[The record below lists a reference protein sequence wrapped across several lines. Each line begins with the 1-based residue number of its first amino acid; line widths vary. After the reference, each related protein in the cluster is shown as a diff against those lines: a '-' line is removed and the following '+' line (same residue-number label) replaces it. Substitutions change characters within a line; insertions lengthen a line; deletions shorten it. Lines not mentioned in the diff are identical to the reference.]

1 MIQPE
6 LFRLLVKLLSS
17 YKETILRTYILFKA
31 FVKQIGYESI
41 FTEKVMNM
49 KTFMVFHCVMVF

>member
-1 MIQPE
+1 M
-6 LFRLLVKLLSS
+6 SS
-17 YKETILRTYILFKA
+17 NKETILRTYILFKT
-31 FVKQIGYESI
+31 FGKKIGYESI